1 MRKIAAARTRRLSA
15 SAFLA
20 ALALCGGASAAWGQG
35 TDDTS
40 VAAALQ
46 TGNPIAR
53 VSLDRLAATRE
64 RPLFWSSR
72 RAAAPPRPPEAPPPA
87 GPPAP
92 AAAEQP
98 RLTLT
103 GIVVSSSGV
112 GSAIFFDETDRTFA
126 TVKLGQNRRGWA
138 LRSID
143 GRTVMLAKQGQTVK
157 LAIQPAKGVVVDDS
171 D

>member
-1 MRKIAAARTRRLSA
+1 MTAVGAGSTRPLRARA
-15 SAFLA
+15 VG
-20 ALALCGGASAAWGQG
+20 LALVLSCGASAAWAQDV
-35 TDDTS
+35 DDAS

-53 VSLDRLAATRE
+53 VSLDTLAATRE
-64 RPLFWSSR
+64 RPLFRPSR
-72 RAAAPPRPPEAPPPA
+72 RAAAPPMPPAAPPPA
-87 GPPAP
+87 APPP
-92 AAAEQP
+92 PTAAEQP

-112 GSAIFFDETDRTFA
+112 GSVVLFDETDRTFA

-143 GRTVMLAKQGQTVK
+143 GRTVTLAKQGQNVK
-157 LAIQPAKGVVVDDS
+157 LAIQSAKGVAVDDS